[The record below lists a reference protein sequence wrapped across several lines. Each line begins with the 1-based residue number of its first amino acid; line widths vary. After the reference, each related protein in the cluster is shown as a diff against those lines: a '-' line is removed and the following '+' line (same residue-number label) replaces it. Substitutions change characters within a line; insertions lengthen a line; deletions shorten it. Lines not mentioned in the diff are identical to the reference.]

1 VRVKSAILNPRPGSV
16 LRKGKTE
23 IRGLAWTGAGTI
35 ASVEVS
41 ADAGR
46 AWQSASLVPAGVL
59 EWVIWKTSVQL
70 TEVGAVEFVSRA
82 KDTTAQV
89 QPVERDTS
97 RLDGYTNNWYH
108 RVHCTVV

>member
-1 VRVKSAILNPRPGSV
+1 VKSVILNPRQGSV

-46 AWQSASLVPAGVL
+46 AWQSASLISAGAL
-59 EWVIWKTSVQL
+59 EWVIWKTSVEL
-70 TEVGAVEFVSRA
+70 TEAGIVEFVSRA
-82 KDTTAQV
+82 KDTTGQA

-97 RLDGYTNNWYH
+97 RLDGYANNWYH
-108 RVHCTVV
+108 RVRCTVV